1 MPPEL
6 AAARRTS
13 PLSALFWVFRG
24 EQLRNLLPVVVIG
37 ASSGRL
43 VLVVLGVVVIGG
55 LYGMAA
61 WWRRTWS
68 FTDGVLHLDDG
79 VLVRNQRRIPVE
91 RIQHVELER
100 RLRHQLF
107 GLAGV
112 RIETAGGSGAELHLD
127 AVTRAEAEAIRSTV
141 LTLLREEAPA
151 PAPQDGHLPP
161 PPPPPPPEVL
171 VRLPPSRLLLAGV
184 TGPEVLAVLAAITVG
199 LDFVTDLGVDP
210 ADVDAVDASAAVLA
224 ALAVLVLPLWF
235 AVAALIGLVRRWDLT
250 ATIVGDELRVTYGL
264 LRRNEFVVKTA
275 RVQDVRIAHRLLLRP
290 FGRAD
295 VRVRTAAS
303 GSGDQS
309 RVDIPLLSDAEIAVV
324 LARVLPAAVPL
335 PALAPAPPG
344 ARIRS
349 LFRSTVLAAIVAVV
363 AGLLALRSPV
373 PVLAVGAVLL
383 VPLGAAWGEAA
394 YRGLGHAR
402 AREVVHSRSGALTR
416 LRVLVPEPRI
426 QSGATVTSWFQR
438 RRHLA
443 HVRLDLAGGRV
454 TVLDRDATDATR
466 ILATATHPHEPFR
479 AAGSSAD

>member
-1 MPPEL
+1 MSPDL
-6 AAARRTS
+6 ATARRTS
-13 PLSALFWVFRG
+13 PLSALLWALRG
-24 EQLRNLLPVVVIG
+24 EQLRTLVPVIVVG

-43 VLVVLGVVVIGG
+43 VLVVLAVVTIGVV
-55 LYGMAA
+55 YGIAS

-68 FTDGVLHLDDG
+68 FADGVLHLDDG

-127 AVTRAEAEAIRSTV
+127 AVTRAEAETIRSTV
-141 LTLLREEAPA
+141 LTLLRDVPA
-151 PAPQDGHLPP
+151 PGATEDGELPP
-161 PPPPPPPEVL
+161 PSPPPPEVL

-184 TGPEVLAVLAAITVG
+184 TGPEVLAVLAALTVG

-210 ADVDAVDASAAVLA
+210 GDVDAVEASTAALA
-224 ALAVLVLPLWF
+224 VLAVLVLPLWF
-235 AVAALIGLVRRWDLT
+235 GVAALIGLVRRWDLT

-275 RVQDVRIAHRLLLRP
+275 RVQDVRIAHRFLLRP

-295 VRVRTAAS
+295 LRVRTAAS
-303 GSGDQS
+303 GAGDQS
-309 RVDIPLLSDAEIAVV
+309 RVDIPLLDDTEIVTV
-324 LARVLPAAVPL
+324 LARVLPAAAPL
-335 PALAPAPPG
+335 PALAPAPAG
-344 ARIRS
+344 ARWRS
-349 LFRSTVLAAIVAVV
+349 LLRSTVLAAVVTVV
-363 AGLLALRSPV
+363 AGLLILRSPV
-373 PVLAVGAVLL
+373 PALAVAAVIL

-402 AREVVHSRSGALTR
+402 RSGVVHSRSGALTR
-416 LRVLVPEPRI
+416 HRFLVPEARI
-426 QSGATVTSWFQR
+426 QSGATVASWFQR

-443 HVRLDLAGGRV
+443 HIRLDLAGGVV
-454 TVLDRDATDATR
+454 TVIDRDATEASS
-466 ILATATHPHEPFR
+466 ILATSARATAPTR
-479 AAGSSAD
+479 KAGA